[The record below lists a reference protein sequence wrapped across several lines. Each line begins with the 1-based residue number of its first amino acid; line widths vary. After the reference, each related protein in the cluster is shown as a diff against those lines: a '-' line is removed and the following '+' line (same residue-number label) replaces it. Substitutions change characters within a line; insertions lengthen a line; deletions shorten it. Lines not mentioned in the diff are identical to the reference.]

1 VDISPAQV
9 LALLATGIVGGIVS
23 VVVSMAS
30 LVTYPVLLAMGLPP
44 VTANVTNTVALV
56 FNGFG
61 FVIGS
66 RPELAGQRPILQ
78 RMAVIAALG
87 GATGAGLLLLLPDD
101 WFELVAPVLIAGASV
116 LLLLQ
121 PRLRERRWF
130 HPRGVVPA
138 TVIAYFLT
146 ATYIGY
152 FGAAGGIIA
161 LVVLGTIMDRPLP
174 HINAGK
180 GVLMTISNGV
190 AAIWFVFVGPVRWSF
205 VVPLAVGVFIGGLAG
220 PWFVRRIP
228 AAALRLLIGIAGIVV
243 SVALARIAYLPA

>member
-1 VDISPAQV
+1 MEIAPIEV

-56 FNGFG
+56 FNGVG

-66 RPELAGQRPILQ
+66 RPELVGQRPILQ
-78 RMAVIAALG
+78 RMAVIAAAG
-87 GATGAGLLLLLPDD
+87 GATGAGLLLLLPHD
-101 WFELVAPVLIAGASV
+101 WFELVAPFLIAGAAA

-130 HPRGVVPA
+130 HPRGLTPG
-138 TVIAYFLT
+138 TVTAYFLT
-146 ATYIGY
+146 ATYLGY

-161 LVVLGTIMDRPLP
+161 IVVLGTVIDRPLS
-174 HINAGK
+174 HLNAGK
-180 GVLMTISNGV
+180 GVLTLIANGV
-190 AAIWFVFVGPVRWSF
+190 AAIGFVLFGPVRWSF
-205 VVPLAVGVFIGGLAG
+205 MIPLAVGVFIGGLVG

-228 AAALRLLIGIAGIVV
+228 AGALRLLIGTSGLAVAVV
-243 SVALARIAYLPA
+243 LARNAYFAG